1 MSCTRRRVMVLRLSF
16 SCLSQANPPFVEEV
30 MERMVD
36 HIHHLLRRA
45 TGPMSFAVIVPGW
58 DDDGCVSYQN
68 MKNSRF
74 ARPHP
79 GEPLPGTA
87 AR

>member
-1 MSCTRRRVMVLRLSF
+1 
-16 SCLSQANPPFVEEV
+16 
-30 MERMVD
+30 MVD
-36 HIHHLLRRA
+36 HMHHLLRRA

-79 GEPLPGTA
+79 GEPLKQGFPMSTVSTLHASHLFGRA
-87 AR
+87 N